1 MGGNIFCCH
10 TARNARARLRQWQ
23 AIFAALG
30 AALGVLPSGCCGM
43 AGTYGH
49 ELEHRAMSERI
60 YALSWSK
67 YVDAGAENGN
77 LLATGYSCR
86 SQVALIDGV
95 RLLHPIQALL
105 GLLRERAGEPSSP
118 VTQGTQVGGFP
129 PSDVEII
136 G

>member
-1 MGGNIFCCH
+1 MG
-10 TARNARARLRQWQ
+10 
-23 AIFAALG
+23 
-30 AALGVLPSGCCGM
+30 
-43 AGTYGH
+43 GTYGN
-49 ELEHRAMSERI
+49 ELEHRATSERI

-95 RLLHPIQALL
+95 RLLHPIRALL
-105 GLLRERAGEPSSP
+105 GLLRERAGETSSS
-118 VTQGTQVGGFP
+118 VAQGTQVGGFL
-129 PSDVEII
+129 PSDVETI

>member
-1 MGGNIFCCH
+1 MG
-10 TARNARARLRQWQ
+10 
-23 AIFAALG
+23 
-30 AALGVLPSGCCGM
+30 
-43 AGTYGH
+43 GTYGH
-49 ELEHRAMSERI
+49 EFEHRATSERI

-95 RLLHPIQALL
+95 RLLHPIRALL
-105 GLLRERAGEPSSP
+105 GLLRERAGETSSS
-118 VTQGTQVGGFP
+118 VAQGTQVGGFP
-129 PSDVEII
+129 PSDVETI